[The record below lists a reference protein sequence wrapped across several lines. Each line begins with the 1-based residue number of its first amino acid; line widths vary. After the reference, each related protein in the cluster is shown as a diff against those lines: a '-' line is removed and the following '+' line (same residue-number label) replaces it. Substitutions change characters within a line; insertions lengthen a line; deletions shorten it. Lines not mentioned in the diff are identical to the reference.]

1 MIHFRLQTVL
11 NMKTLFFLVM
21 LLCMTACQKSG
32 GPDRSHV
39 GGRVLELGTGEP
51 MLTQLKKA
59 TFTLLD

>member
-1 MIHFRLQTVL
+1 
-11 NMKTLFFLVM
+11 MKTLFFLVM

-32 GPDRSHV
+32 GPDRSNV
-39 GGRVLELGTGEP
+39 GSRVLELGTGEP